1 MKRLKILGDFMNR
14 PETLDERQILAAQSL
29 AAGCTVRDAARRA
42 KCTAESIRVWRKR
55 SDFSDCIWHYQQ
67 ELFQQSFGITS
78 EALPM
83 AIAKLTEIVET
94 NDPDVPVSVK
104 VSAIKILIDS
114 AQKAYETRTIERR
127 IDQLE
132 SYARTQSVIET
143 QPIREITPGTP

>member
-1 MKRLKILGDFMNR
+1 MDR
-14 PETLDERQILAAQSL
+14 PDTLDERQVLAAQAL
-29 AAGCTVRDAARRA
+29 AAGCNMRDAARRA
-42 KCTAESIRVWRKR
+42 KCTSEAVRMWRKR
-55 SDFSDCIWHYQQ
+55 TDFTDCIWLYQQ

-94 NDPDVPVSVK
+94 EDPDVPVSVK
-104 VSAIKILIDS
+104 VQAIKILIDS

-132 SYARTQSVIET
+132 SYARTQPVIET
-143 QPIREITPGTP
+143 QPIREITSGTP

>member
-1 MKRLKILGDFMNR
+1 
-14 PETLDERQILAAQSL
+14 
-29 AAGCTVRDAARRA
+29 
-42 KCTAESIRVWRKR
+42 
-55 SDFSDCIWHYQQ
+55 
-67 ELFQQSFGITS
+67 
-78 EALPM
+78 M

-132 SYARTQSVIET
+132 SYASTQSVIEA

>member
-1 MKRLKILGDFMNR
+1 M
-14 PETLDERQILAAQSL
+14 
-29 AAGCTVRDAARRA
+29 
-42 KCTAESIRVWRKR
+42 WRKR
-55 SDFSDCIWHYQQ
+55 TDFMDCIWLYQQ

-83 AIAKLTEIVET
+83 AIAKLTEIVESD
-94 NDPDVPVSVK
+94 DPDVAVSIK

-132 SYARTQSVIET
+132 SYARTQPIIET
-143 QPIREITPGTP
+143 QPIREITSGTP

>member
-1 MKRLKILGDFMNR
+1 MER

-29 AAGCTVRDAARRA
+29 AAGCNTRDAARRA
-42 KCTAESIRVWRKR
+42 KCTVEAIRMWRKR
-55 SDFSDCIWHYQQ
+55 TDFMDCIWLYQQ

-94 NDPDVPVSVK
+94 DDPDVAVSIK
-104 VSAIKILIDS
+104 VQAIKILIDS
-114 AQKAYETRTIERR
+114 AEKAYETRTIERR

-132 SYARTQSVIET
+132 SYARTQPVIET
-143 QPIREITPGTP
+143 QPIREITSGAGPG